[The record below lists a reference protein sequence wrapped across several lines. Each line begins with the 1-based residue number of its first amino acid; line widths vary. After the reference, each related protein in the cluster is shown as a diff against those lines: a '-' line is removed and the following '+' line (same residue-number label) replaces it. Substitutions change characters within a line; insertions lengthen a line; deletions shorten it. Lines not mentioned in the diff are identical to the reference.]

1 MEYYNVIKFTQ
12 KAFSDYFSILVILVF
27 KTKEIIYLI
36 FYMIKPIIFTLL
48 LCLTLSQYNPD
59 LSKSLCEL
67 TVASYCRPTKILD
80 WSCAPCQNSG
90 LQIQNISLFVNSTKA
105 TLGYIAVS
113 KKLNAIS
120 NILSNI

>member
-1 MEYYNVIKFTQ
+1 
-12 KAFSDYFSILVILVF
+12 
-27 KTKEIIYLI
+27 
-36 FYMIKPIIFTLL
+36 MIKPIIFTLL
-48 LCLTLSQYNPD
+48 VCLAFTQYNPE

-113 KKLNAIS
+113 KKLDAIS
-120 NILSNI
+120 NFLHNLYSAGLQRNLTMADQELDI

>member
-80 WSCAPCQNSG
+80 WSCAQCQNSG

-120 NILSNI
+120 NILFNI